1 MRYKITRIDFI
12 ILQNKR
18 VMLVISGIKIGHLQ
32 GLKLERY
39 VLKTFD
45 CPISVLIGTYIL
57 IIFSAFYNRY
67 VISIQYVN
75 ISHFRCYINH
85 RIPVAYTAKAL
96 NNGLKPSRPTLND
109 NSSFVHGMWSQ
120 SFDVRAC
127 PGSILI
133 TKSPKAFEHGLVG
146 GSILLE
152 CEAEIAPDITFF
164 KGKTDTA
171 ELQYRW

>member
-1 MRYKITRIDFI
+1 MTVHIT
-12 ILQNKR
+12 
-18 VMLVISGIKIGHLQ
+18 
-32 GLKLERY
+32 
-39 VLKTFD
+39 
-45 CPISVLIGTYIL
+45 
-57 IIFSAFYNRY
+57 
-67 VISIQYVN
+67 
-75 ISHFRCYINH
+75 HFRCYINH

-96 NNGLKPSRPTLND
+96 NNGLKPSRPSLND
-109 NSSFVHGMWSQ
+109 NSGFVHGMWSQ

-152 CEAEIAPDITFF
+152 CEAEIAPDIKFF